1 MTAAPPLCVGLS
13 IAVTWL
19 TGNGW
24 RRPDS
29 RVEDIFSSD
38 FYIDIAR
45 RAEAAGVDFLF
56 RPDSLFLDPAV
67 LATSPGFSSLDP
79 TMLLAAIA
87 RETRHIGLVT
97 TASTSFYPPYIV
109 ARQLQSLH
117 WLSNGRA
124 GWNIV
129 TSIDGSGNFG
139 SEPFPSSARRYAQAA
154 EFTDVVRA
162 LWASYPAE
170 ALACDRG
177 SGRYG
182 HADQVRPIEHHGVH
196 FAVEGPLNL
205 PAFPGRRIPL
215 FQAGASPEGRDFAAR
230 VADGIFAATPD
241 MAAAIELRQDIR
253 RRVASHGRDPDA
265 VRVLPGLSLYLA
277 DSEAEARD
285 LFAET
290 HRGLEEARRYRMI
303 IDNLGLDISSMPA
316 GQKITPDMLPD
327 QDRTVRSRTHA
338 ALLRRLIARDTP
350 TVGDLLSRPE
360 VAGSAH
366 WLFVGRPEDAAREIE
381 RWADAGA
388 IDGFIALPGGSDR
401 SVALL
406 FDELLS
412 NLQLGGL
419 FRSNLPHGSG
429 ITR

>member
-1 MTAAPPLCVGLS
+1 MTTAPSLCVGLS

-24 RRPDS
+24 RRPGS
-29 RVEDIFSSD
+29 RVEDIYSSD

-45 RAEAAGVDFLF
+45 QAEAAGVDFLF
-56 RPDSLFLDPAV
+56 RPDSLFLDPAA

-79 TMLLAAIA
+79 TLLLSTLA
-87 RETRHIGLVT
+87 RETQRIGLVT

-109 ARQLQSLH
+109 ARQLQSLN

-139 SEPFPSSARRYAQAA
+139 SEPFPSSTRRYAQAA

-162 LWASYPAE
+162 LWSSYPAE
-170 ALACDRG
+170 ALAYDRDNG
-177 SGRYG
+177 LYG
-182 HADQVRPIEHHGVH
+182 HTEQVRPIEHRGTH

-205 PAFPGRRIPL
+205 PTFPGRRIPL
-215 FQAGASPEGRDFAAR
+215 FQAGASNEGRDFAAR
-230 VADGIFAATPD
+230 VADGVFAATPD
-241 MAAAIELRQDIR
+241 MGAAIELRQDIR
-253 RRVASHGRDPDA
+253 KRAASHGRDPDT

-290 HRGLEEARRYRMI
+290 HRGLGEARKHRLI
-303 IDNLGLDISSMPA
+303 ADSLGLDVSSMPED
-316 GQKITPDMLPD
+316 QRITPAMLPD
-327 QDRTVRSRTHA
+327 QVRTVRSRTHT
-338 ALLRRLIARDTP
+338 ALLHRLIARDTP

-366 WLFVGRPEDAAREIE
+366 WLFVGRPDDAVREIE
-381 RWADAGA
+381 RWAHAGA

-406 FDELLS
+406 LDELLT
-412 NLQLGGL
+412 NLQLSGL
-419 FRSNLPHGSG
+419 FRSSLSE
-429 ITR
+429 

>member
-1 MTAAPPLCVGLS
+1 MTTTPSLCVGLS
-13 IAVTWL
+13 LAVTWL
-19 TGNGW
+19 TGNAW

-29 RVEDIFSSD
+29 RIEDIFSSD
-38 FYIDIAR
+38 IYIDIAR
-45 RAEAAGVDFLF
+45 RAETAGIDFLF
-56 RPDSLFLDPAV
+56 RPDSLFLDPAA

-79 TMLLAAIA
+79 TLLLATLA
-87 RETRHIGLVT
+87 RETQRIGLVT

-129 TSIDGSGNFG
+129 TSMDGSRNFG
-139 SEPFPSSARRYAQAA
+139 SEPFPSSTQRYAKAA
-154 EFTDVVRA
+154 EFTEVVQA
-162 LWASYPAE
+162 LWSSYPAE
-170 ALACDRG
+170 ALAYDRDY
-177 SGRYG
+177 GRYG
-182 HADQVRPIEHHGVH
+182 HADQVRPIEHHGAH
-196 FAVEGPLNL
+196 FTVEGPLNL

-230 VADGIFAATPD
+230 VADGVFAATPD
-241 MAAAIELRQDIR
+241 MTAAIELRQDIR
-253 RRVASHGRDPDA
+253 QRASNYGRDPDTL
-265 VRVLPGLSLYLA
+265 RVLPGLSLYLA

-290 HRGLEEARRYRMI
+290 HRGLGEARKHRFI
-303 IDNLGLDISSMPA
+303 ADSLGLEVSSMPE
-316 GQKITPDMLPD
+316 GQRITPAMLPD
-327 QDRTVRSRTHA
+327 QNRTVRSRTHA
-338 ALLRRLIARDTP
+338 ALLRRLIARDKP

-366 WLFVGRPEDAAREIE
+366 WLFVGRPEDAAREVE
-381 RWADAGA
+381 RWARAEA

-406 FDELLS
+406 FDELLP
-412 NLQLGGL
+412 NLQLSGI
-419 FRSNLPHGSG
+419 FRSGLSECEV
-429 ITR
+429 

>member
-1 MTAAPPLCVGLS
+1 MTTTQPLCVGLS
-13 IAVTWL
+13 LAVTWL
-19 TGNGW
+19 TGNAW

-29 RVEDIFSSD
+29 RIEDIFSSD

-56 RPDSLFLDPAV
+56 RPDSLFLDPTA
-67 LATSPGFSSLDP
+67 LAASPGFSSLDP
-79 TMLLAAIA
+79 TLLLAAIA
-87 RETRHIGLVT
+87 RETQRIGLVT
-97 TASTSFYPPYIV
+97 TASTSFYTPYIV

-129 TSIDGSGNFG
+129 TSMDGSGNFG
-139 SEPFPSSARRYAQAA
+139 SEPFPSSAQRYAQAA

-162 LWASYPAE
+162 LWSSYPAE
-170 ALACDRG
+170 ALAHDRDN
-177 SGRYG
+177 GRYG
-182 HADQVRPIEHHGVH
+182 HADQVRPIKHQGAH
-196 FAVEGPLNL
+196 FTVEGPLNL

-230 VADGIFAATPD
+230 VADGVFAATPD

-253 RRVASHGRDPDA
+253 RRAERHGRDPDA
-265 VRVLPGLSLYLA
+265 VRVLPGLSLFLA
-277 DSEAEARD
+277 DSEAKALD

-290 HRGLEEARRYRMI
+290 HRGLGQARKCRMI
-303 IDNLGLDISSMPA
+303 AENLGLDISSMLA
-316 GQKITPDMLPD
+316 DQRITPDMLPD
-327 QDRTVRSRTHA
+327 EDRTVRSRTHA

-366 WLFVGRPEDAAREIE
+366 WLFVGRPEDAVREIE
-381 RWADAGA
+381 RWADSGA
-388 IDGFIALPGGSDR
+388 IDGFIALPGGSDQ
-401 SVALL
+401 SVTLL
-406 FDELLS
+406 LDELLP
-412 NLQLGGL
+412 NLQL
-419 FRSNLPHGSG
+419 SG
-429 ITR
+429 RFPFSLSECEV